1 MRQSNVGR
9 GQRSSGESQGT
20 GQTMTQTNTVVEN
33 PNFPEPYVDPDQA
46 AAFLNTNRL
55 KVIRMARSGSLPAHP
70 FGGVK
75 RRQWRFKLSELD
87 RHMQEGLN
95 GAHPPVRHTK
105 GE

>member
-1 MRQSNVGR
+1 MS
-9 GQRSSGESQGT
+9 
-20 GQTMTQTNTVVEN
+20 
-33 PNFPEPYVDPDQA
+33 PHLPEPYVDPDQA

-70 FGGVK
+70 FGGGK

-87 RHMQEGLN
+87 RHMQDRLN
-95 GAHPPVRHTK
+95 DPHPPVRHTK

>member
-1 MRQSNVGR
+1 
-9 GQRSSGESQGT
+9 
-20 GQTMTQTNTVVEN
+20 MT
-33 PNFPEPYVDPDQA
+33 PPPPMHAGHMPDYLEPYVDPEQA

-70 FGGVK
+70 LGAGK

-87 RHMQEGLN
+87 KHMQAASN
-95 GAHPPVRHTK
+95 DAHPPVRHRK